1 MLCNR
6 YLANFNHLLNASLRL
21 LYLFDD
27 AKIELFAHT
36 HNIFSIFYHLFNVIL
51 TYINI
56 PVVFA
61 HIF

>member
-27 AKIELFAHT
+27 AKI
-36 HNIFSIFYHLFNVIL
+36 
-51 TYINI
+51 
-56 PVVFA
+56 
-61 HIF
+61 